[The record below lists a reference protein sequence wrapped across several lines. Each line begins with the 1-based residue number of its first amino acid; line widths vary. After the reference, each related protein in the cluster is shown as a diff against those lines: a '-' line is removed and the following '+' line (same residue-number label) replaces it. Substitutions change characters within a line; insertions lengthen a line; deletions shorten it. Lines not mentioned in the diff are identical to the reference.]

1 MACFAGACLVVA
13 LAIRHESLLSSL
25 SLMRVSL
32 LAYRCVLAALGGT
45 QVLAQTMDRQG
56 SYKSLYL
63 ETLRYV
69 QSLVAPSR

>member
-1 MACFAGACLVVA
+1 MVYSVGVYLVVA
-13 LAIRHESLLSSL
+13 LVIPHESLFSSL
-25 SLMRVSL
+25 SQARVSL

-63 ETLRYV
+63 GTLRYV